1 MCRSR
6 PRLAHCFG
14 ARCHPSSAMPRSSI
28 SSPGRC
34 KWARCPTAT
43 FIDIN
48 MPLIYFI
55 HTAVVA
61 LGGMSNMT
69 WRACDL
75 AAAAVMSGL
84 ILALLWPAGRA
95 PAVHAV
101 LIVLVTHLV
110 LGPYS
115 AGQAIT

>member
-1 MCRSR
+1 
-6 PRLAHCFG
+6 
-14 ARCHPSSAMPRSSI
+14 
-28 SSPGRC
+28 
-34 KWARCPTAT
+34 
-43 FIDIN
+43 
-48 MPLIYFI
+48 
-55 HTAVVA
+55 
-61 LGGMSNMT
+61 
-69 WRACDL
+69 
-75 AAAAVMSGL
+75 MSGL